1 MKVCLNDEG
10 WQSWLRLM
18 KCVIITGCDC
28 LMTCGDDGDLGP
40 LVLPTLPE
48 LILMK
53 TNSQHALLSPQELF
67 DYQIITTDSRA
78 QFDLT

>member
-1 MKVCLNDEG
+1 
-10 WQSWLRLM
+10 
-18 KCVIITGCDC
+18 
-28 LMTCGDDGDLGP
+28 MTCGDDGDLGP
-40 LVLPTLPE
+40 RRPTLPE

-78 QFDLT
+78 QFDPISFFM

>member
-1 MKVCLNDEG
+1 
-10 WQSWLRLM
+10 
-18 KCVIITGCDC
+18 
-28 LMTCGDDGDLGP
+28 MTCGADGDLGP

-53 TNSQHALLSPQELF
+53 TNSQRQHALLSPQELF

-78 QFDLT
+78 QFDPT

>member
-1 MKVCLNDEG
+1 
-10 WQSWLRLM
+10 
-18 KCVIITGCDC
+18 
-28 LMTCGDDGDLGP
+28 MTCGDDGDLGP
-40 LVLPTLPE
+40 RRPTLPE

-78 QFDLT
+78 QFDPI